1 MITQKCA
8 VSLAANA
15 LFMLISFV
23 ALYVCELV
31 SENKYLGLALA
42 AALML
47 LGINLTLLAKYH
59 IVYGIIAFVL
69 KSKSTVSSYYHKS
82 IFHSVL
88 HTHFIHE
95 KIKIPVNISRNDYGF
110 AFRKFIYV
118 IVCIIHAVCFP
129 NMGVVFPV

>member
-1 MITQKCA
+1 MAIIIDNEETTK
-8 VSLAANA
+8 NIPINIPI
-15 LFMLISFV
+15 FR
-23 ALYVCELV
+23 
-31 SENKYLGLALA
+31 
-42 AALML
+42 
-47 LGINLTLLAKYH
+47 LGIPFDNIL
-59 IVYGIIAFVL
+59 IIAFVL

-129 NMGVVFPV
+129 NMDEVFPE